1 MSPVGVPLTNLFMC
15 IVVELGTNLPD
26 TAGDHIC
33 ELQVHPVPSCEGR
46 LQQGLKTEGIAC
58 IVAWFHHEIPS
69 VPGEVLT
76 IELPVDLGP
85 PLRPHPAG
93 EVGVEIGRASCR
105 ERGKSREKDG
115 RRWRTRWPRDWSS
128 DVCSSDLSRFTRY
141 HRARGASSRD

>member
-33 ELQVHPVPSCEGR
+33 ELQVHPVPSCEGC

-85 PLRPHPAG
+85 Q
-93 EVGVEIGRASCR
+93 IGRASCR
-105 ERGKSREKDG
+105 EREGIAVGIGPVK
-115 RRWRTRWPRDWSS
+115 RRR
-128 DVCSSDLSRFTRY
+128 
-141 HRARGASSRD
+141 